1 MKTKQQWEVEFDE
14 KYCRKCRNPKS
25 TQFGKPI
32 DTWFFEE
39 EVTPFEIKAFI
50 HSLRKNDIESL
61 REWAKNY
68 IKYTPDELMELNK
81 DVPSTLQEEAFYGA
95 IGMTKVITDLSSH
108 LSEELKNL

>member
-39 EVTPFEIKAFI
+39 EITPFEIKAFI
-50 HSLRKNDIESL
+50 SSLRKNDIESL
-61 REWAKNY
+61 RGDLMAKISLLEKPEVADESDVANLTRENY
-68 IKYTPDELMELNK
+68 NLAVD
-81 DVPSTLQEEAFYGA
+81 
-95 IGMTKVITDLSSH
+95 KVRLILVSH
-108 LSEELKNL
+108 LSEELKNLD

>member
-61 REWAKNY
+61 RGWVEKNRRMESDY
-68 IKYTPDELMELNK
+68 DDEDK
-81 DVPSTLQEEAFYGA
+81 RARRDVRPYNEALDE
-95 IGMTKVITDLSSH
+95 ILSH
-108 LSEELKNL
+108 LSEELKNLD